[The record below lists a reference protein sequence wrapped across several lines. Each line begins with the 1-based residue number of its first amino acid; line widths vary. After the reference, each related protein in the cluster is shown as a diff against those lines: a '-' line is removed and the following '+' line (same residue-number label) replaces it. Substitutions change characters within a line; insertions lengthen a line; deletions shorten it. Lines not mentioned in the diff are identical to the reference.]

1 MAINK
6 LFKYIR
12 IGAISILIFLLIG
25 FYNNNSTLQK
35 ENDELYNMTNEFRAI
50 VETQDAR
57 INRSGFIDFTP
68 TIKEVK
74 NIIARDDSHLMKY
87 DELQFNCVDFTH
99 RVIQKYFEKGIYS
112 CMTTLYFEDGL
123 AHANVAINT
132 SDRGVIYIEPQTKV
146 ILDELTL
153 NKDYCDYVNFD
164 CDEPWILIEY
174 KSCFDDLRESV
185 K

>member
-1 MAINK
+1 MNK
-6 LFKYIR
+6 ILKYSL
-12 IGAISILIFLLIG
+12 IGSIIFLLFLVFTISNRVSDLEE
-25 FYNNNSTLQK
+25 YNDKLIFQLDLRDDFISFNPSYN
-35 ENDELYNMTNEFRAI
+35 EIERIIDE
-50 VETQDAR
+50 
-57 INRSGFIDFTP
+57 
-68 TIKEVK
+68 
-74 NIIARDDSHLMKY
+74 DDSHLMKY
-87 DELQFNCVDFTH
+87 DELHFNCVDFTH

>member
-1 MAINK
+1 MNK
-6 LFKYIR
+6 ILKYSLIGTIIFLFILVFGTMNRMSDYEEANTFLLNQLGLRIDYIR
-12 IGAISILIFLLIG
+12 FNPPYA
-25 FYNNNSTLQK
+25 
-35 ENDELYNMTNEFRAI
+35 D
-50 VETQDAR
+50 VE
-57 INRSGFIDFTP
+57 
-68 TIKEVK
+68 
-74 NIIARDDSHLMKY
+74 NIIANDDSHLMKY
-87 DELQFNCVDFTH
+87 DELQFNCVDYTH

>member
-1 MAINK
+1 MNK
-6 LFKYIR
+6 ILKYSL
-12 IGAISILIFLLIG
+12 IGSIIFLLFLVFTISNRVSDLEE
-25 FYNNNSTLQK
+25 YNDKLIFQLDLRDDFISFNPSYN
-35 ENDELYNMTNEFRAI
+35 EIERIIDE
-50 VETQDAR
+50 
-57 INRSGFIDFTP
+57 
-68 TIKEVK
+68 
-74 NIIARDDSHLMKY
+74 DDSHLMKY
-87 DELQFNCVDFTH
+87 DELHFNCVDFTH

-123 AHANVAINT
+123 SHANVAINT